1 MPDQP
6 LTCSDCGD
14 EFIFGEEEQNFFK
27 EKGLR
32 NTPKRC
38 QKCRRAR
45 RSTTG
50 AKVTCVGCEVEF
62 VFSEA
67 EQAYFKEMGLTN
79 PPKRCRN
86 CRTERRVSGE
96 KALFD
101 AKIQTREIERA
112 WDEEEPKTDRS

>member
-1 MPDQP
+1 MSDHP

-14 EFIFGEEEQNFFK
+14 EFIFSAEEKAFFE

-38 QKCRRAR
+38 QGCRRSR
-45 RSTTG
+45 RSTDG
-50 AKVTCVGCEVEF
+50 EKVTCVGCGKEF

-86 CRTERRVSGE
+86 CRKERRASGE
-96 KALFD
+96 KAAFD
-101 AKIQTREIERA
+101 AKIQTREAERA
-112 WDEEEPKTDRS
+112 WDETKTGRE